1 MSNELTDLREKLNRY
16 FSLGEL
22 KTICFDL
29 RIDHESLDTGNKP
42 ALVESLIVHL
52 GRTGR
57 MPELLA
63 LVREQRQHVDWP
75 DISQVD
81 LETAVSAANKPT
93 TTINQTF
100 HGTTTVN
107 QPQGDV
113 TMGDTITIR
122 DIVGSNVNIKST
134 LTNVSQTVGAMP
146 NGTQSDKETLKSLIE
161 QLSQELEKAPADKKE
176 DAEAVADA
184 AEAVV
189 DAANKETPNQKSVT
203 RFGDNLKQA
212 AEDIKDVMPTV
223 LQIALQ
229 VVATIGRIVGL
240 AG

>member
-29 RIDHESLDTGNKP
+29 GIDHESLETSNKP
-42 ALVESLIVHL
+42 ALVESLIIHL

-57 MPELLA
+57 MQELLDI
-63 LVREQRQHVDWP
+63 VRQQRSKVTWP
-75 DISQVD
+75 DIPQVD
-81 LETAVSAANKPT
+81 LETAVAAANTPT

-100 HGTTTVN
+100 HGTTTLN
-107 QPQGDV
+107 QPQGDM
-113 TMGDTITIR
+113 TMGDTINIR

-134 LTNVSQTVGAMP
+134 LTNVSQTIGSMP
-146 NGTQSDKETLKSLIE
+146 NGTESDKETLKGLIA
-161 QLSQELEKAPADKKE
+161 QLSQELDKAPDDKQE
-176 DAEAVADA
+176 DVEAVADA

-189 DAANKETPNQKSVT
+189 EAANKAKPNQKTVE
-203 RFGDNLKQA
+203 RFGNNLKQA

-223 LQIALQ
+223 LQIAIQ
-229 VVATIGRIVGL
+229 VVATIGRIVGM